1 MSRRD
6 WRRVVPASLI
16 EAFRLCK
23 DFARERK
30 NLSVER
36 IAELMGVTADAL
48 YKWLATGR
56 MPANLIPPYENVCG
70 AHFVSRHLAAS
81 GGHLVVPMPTG
92 RALTPTDIQDLQ
104 GLLTTATGAIL
115 DFASGRAEAAPTLAA
130 IEAGMGAL
138 AWHRGNVRK
147 SQQPELDLELEE

>member
-1 MSRRD
+1 MRRD
-6 WRRVVPASLI
+6 WKRVVPASLI

-23 DFARERK
+23 DFAKEKR

-56 MPANLIPPYENVCG
+56 MPANLIPPYEHICG
-70 AHFVSRHLAAS
+70 ADFVSRHLAAS
-81 GGHLVVPMPTG
+81 SGRLVVEMPTG
-92 RALTPTDIQDLQ
+92 RLVTPTDVQELQ
-104 GLLTTATGAIL
+104 SLLNTAVGAVL
-115 DFASGRAEAAPTLAA
+115 AFAAGTAEAPEVLAD

-138 AWHRGNVRK
+138 AWHRVTIKK
-147 SQQPELDLELEE
+147 SEQPELELDA